1 MPPENLP
8 APLIDYL
15 AKDYSSFRRLM
26 LDRLSTVMPNW
37 AERNPAD
44 LGVALVEGDPE
55 RRQPNEHYEDLVGTE
70 AYLGTARQRI
80 SVRRHARLLDYAM
93 HDGCNARAWICF
105 EVEEVAGQTD

>member
-44 LGVALVEGDPE
+44 LGVALVEAIAE
-55 RRQPNEHYEDLVGTE
+55 RRQPKLLPGCGRHGSLPRDGAATH
-70 AYLGTARQRI
+70 LGPAACASARL
-80 SVRRHARLLDYAM
+80 RHA
-93 HDGCNARAWICF
+93 
-105 EVEEVAGQTD
+105 